1 MSQYP
6 KAKFILSANH
16 PKQFVGDL
24 GAEVA
29 FSGRSNSGKS
39 SAINVIVNIRQ
50 FARTSKTPG
59 RTQLINFFNLTEETR
74 IVDLPGYGFAR
85 VNAATRDHWGRL
97 LSHYCENRQSLR
109 GIFMIVD
116 IRRGLSE
123 YDRSMLFFAKLQNTP
138 IHILLTKA
146 DKVKRR
152 IANET
157 LKNIELEL
165 EKSATAQLFSSLKRQ
180 GLDQARSVLEDFL
193 NIKRPEDN

>member
-16 PKQFVGDL
+16 PKQFVGDI

>member
-1 MSQYP
+1 M
-6 KAKFILSANH
+6 
-16 PKQFVGDL
+16 
-24 GAEVA
+24 
-29 FSGRSNSGKS
+29 
-39 SAINVIVNIRQ
+39 
-50 FARTSKTPG
+50 
-59 RTQLINFFNLTEETR
+59 
-74 IVDLPGYGFAR
+74 DLPGYGFAR

-123 YDRSMLFFAKLQNTP
+123 YDLNMLFFAKLQSTP

-165 EKSATAQLFSSLKRQ
+165 EKSVTAQLFSSLKRQ

>member
-50 FARTSKTPG
+50 FARTSKIPG

-123 YDRSMLFFAKLQNTP
+123 YDRNMLFFAKLQSTP

-165 EKSATAQLFSSLKRQ
+165 EKSVTAQLFSSLKRQ
-180 GLDQARSVLEDFL
+180 GLDQARNVLEDFL

>member
-16 PKQFVGDL
+16 PKQFVDDL

-29 FSGRSNSGKS
+29 FAGRSNSGKS

-50 FARTSKTPG
+50 FARTSKTRG

-85 VNAATRDHWGRL
+85 VKMATRDHWGRL
-97 LSHYCENRQSLR
+97 LSNYCESRQSLR

-123 YDRSMLFFAKLQNTP
+123 HDRNMLFFAKLQSTP

-157 LKNIELEL
+157 LRSIELEL
-165 EKSATAQLFSSLKRQ
+165 EGSATTQLFSSLKRQ
-180 GLDQARSVLEDFL
+180 GLDQARGVLEDFL
-193 NIKRPEDN
+193 SIKRLKDN

>member
-50 FARTSKTPG
+50 FARTSKIPG

-123 YDRSMLFFAKLQNTP
+123 YDRNMLFFAKLQSTP

-165 EKSATAQLFSSLKRQ
+165 EKSVTAQLFSSLKRQ

>member
-6 KAKFILSANH
+6 KAKFILSANDT
-16 PKQFVGDL
+16 KQFVCDE

-29 FSGRSNSGKS
+29 FAGRSNSGKS
-39 SAINVIVNIRQ
+39 SAINVIVNRRQ

-59 RTQLINFFNLTEETR
+59 RTQLINFFELNDKKR

-85 VNAATRDHWGRL
+85 VNESVKEHWDRL
-97 LSHYCENRQSLR
+97 LSYYFENRESLQ
-109 GIFMIVD
+109 GLFVIVD

-123 YDRSMLFFAKLQNTP
+123 YDRDMLFFAKLQNIA

-152 IANET
+152 IANNT
-157 LKNIELEL
+157 LIEVREGLED
-165 EKSATAQLFSSLKRQ
+165 STSVQLFSSLKRQ
-180 GLDQARSVLEDFL
+180 GLIEARKIMEEFL
-193 NIKRPEDN
+193 TQKFRN

>member
-123 YDRSMLFFAKLQNTP
+123 YDRNMLFFAKLQSTP

-165 EKSATAQLFSSLKRQ
+165 EKSVTAQLFSSLKRQ
-180 GLDQARSVLEDFL
+180 GLDQARNVLEDFL

>member
-1 MSQYP
+1 M
-6 KAKFILSANH
+6 
-16 PKQFVGDL
+16 
-24 GAEVA
+24 
-29 FSGRSNSGKS
+29 
-39 SAINVIVNIRQ
+39 IVNIRQ

>member
-123 YDRSMLFFAKLQNTP
+123 YDRNMLFFAKLQSTP

-165 EKSATAQLFSSLKRQ
+165 EKSVTAQLFSSLKRQ

>member
-6 KAKFILSANH
+6 KAQFILSAND
-16 PKQFVGDL
+16 PKQFVEDI

-29 FSGRSNSGKS
+29 FAGRSNSGKS
-39 SAINVIVNIRQ
+39 SAINVIVNRRQ

-59 RTQLINFFNLTEETR
+59 RTQLINFFNLTDDTR

-85 VNAATRDHWGRL
+85 VNEATRDHWGRL
-97 LSHYCENRQSLR
+97 LSHYCENRQSLK
-109 GIFMIVD
+109 GLFMIVD

-123 YDRSMLFFAKLQNTP
+123 YDRSMLFFAKLQNTS

-152 IANET
+152 MANET
-157 LKNIELEL
+157 IKTIESELE
-165 EKSATAQLFSSLKRQ
+165 ESATIQLFSSLKRQ
-180 GLDQARSVLEDFL
+180 GVDEARVVLEGFL
-193 NIKRPEDN
+193 NIKRKKDI

>member
-6 KAKFILSANH
+6 KAQFILSAND
-16 PKQFVGDL
+16 PKQFVRDIGS
-24 GAEVA
+24 EVA
-29 FSGRSNSGKS
+29 FAGRSNSGKS
-39 SAINVIVNIRQ
+39 SAINVIVNRRQ

-59 RTQLINFFNLTEETR
+59 RTQLINFFNLTDDTR

-85 VNAATRDHWGRL
+85 VNEATRGHWGRL
-97 LSHYCENRQSLR
+97 LSNYCENRQSLK
-109 GIFMIVD
+109 GLFMIVD

-123 YDRSMLFFAKLQNTP
+123 YDRNMLFFAKLQNTA

-157 LKNIELEL
+157 LRTVKSELE
-165 EKSATAQLFSSLKRQ
+165 ESATIQLFSSLKRV
-180 GLDQARSVLEDFL
+180 GVDEARLVLEDFL
-193 NIKRPEDN
+193 NIQRKKDI